1 MELRS
6 RSIIASMYATEHAA
20 RAWTLVGKAPLR
32 PILDD
37 MHVRRFAV
45 SLAVISSLVL
55 SLGAA
60 PSGQPAEDLRES
72 YQLLSTTYYAKVDA
86 QRMLDGVRDALSD
99 EAHKRG
105 VRVSLPS
112 LRDSGNADTN
122 VSAIAQA
129 ISHVQQA
136 THAGGSDL
144 TYDAID
150 AMARSLRDPYT
161 AFFTPDEYRRFNQ
174 ALDPEKISGIG
185 VLVEPDPVSK
195 MIRAYYVVPG
205 TPADRAGLQS
215 GDLFASIDG
224 TPTRGFSQ
232 DDASKLLRG
241 KSGTAVRIDALR
253 NGKAIAPVEIVRSE
267 VQPPTVIYKML
278 ANHVAYIWIMA
289 FGRETP
295 REFSTA
301 LERAGR
307 SDVQAYVVD
316 LRNDGGGY
324 VQSAVDISSKFIGA
338 DNTLLTIE
346 QRDSDNVQIPAEG
359 RALPPKPMAL
369 LVNGGTASASEITA
383 GALQDNGLAVLVG
396 ERTFGKGVM
405 QALTE
410 LPDGA
415 AIKITTAHYLTP
427 KNRDINLKGIRPDY
441 SVPENKDARFGDA
454 EHDAQLAAA
463 LTILQKKIAQVKP

>member
-1 MELRS
+1 M
-6 RSIIASMYATEHAA
+6 
-20 RAWTLVGKAPLR
+20 P
-32 PILDD
+32 
-37 MHVRRFAV
+37 RFAV

-60 PSGQPAEDLRES
+60 PGGQPAEDLRES
-72 YQLLSTTYYAKVDA
+72 YQLLSNTYYARVDA
-86 QRMLDGVRDALSD
+86 QRMMDGVRDTLSD
-99 EAHKRG
+99 DAHKHG
-105 VRVSLPS
+105 VRVTLPN
-112 LRDSGNADTN
+112 LRDSGNADAN
-122 VSAIAQA
+122 VVAIAEA
-129 ISHVQQA
+129 ISRVQQA
-136 THAGGSDL
+136 THEAGSDL

-215 GDLFASIDG
+215 GDLFAAIDG

-232 DDASKLLRG
+232 DEASKLLRG
-241 KSGTAVRIDALR
+241 KSGTAVHIEPVRD
-253 NGKAIAPVEIVRSE
+253 GKRLATLDIVRSE
-267 VQPPTVIYKML
+267 VQPPTVIFKML
-278 ANHVAYIWIMA
+278 PNHVAYIWIMA

-295 REFSTA
+295 HEFSIA
-301 LERAGR
+301 LERAQR

-324 VQSAVDISSKFIGA
+324 VQSAVDISSKFVSA
-338 DNTLLTIE
+338 DDTLLTIE
-346 QRDSDNVQIPAEG
+346 QRDTDNIPVPAQG
-359 RALPPKPMAL
+359 RPLPPKPMVL
-369 LVNGGTASASEITA
+369 LVNAGTASASEITA

-396 ERTFGKGVM
+396 ERTYGKGVM

-441 SVPENKDARFGDA
+441 NVPENKDARFGDA
-454 EHDAQLAAA
+454 DHDAQLAAA
-463 LTILQKKIAQVKP
+463 LNILQKKIAQARP

>member
-1 MELRS
+1 MC
-6 RSIIASMYATEHAA
+6 AVEHAA
-20 RAWTLVGKAPLR
+20 RAWTLVGKIPAR
-32 PILDD
+32 PIFND
-37 MHVRRFAV
+37 MHVPRFAV
-45 SLAVISSLVL
+45 SLAVISSLLL
-55 SLGAA
+55 SMGAA

-72 YQLLSTTYYAKVDA
+72 YQLLSGTYYAKVDP

-112 LRDSGNADTN
+112 LRDSGNADQNLTLIAE
-122 VSAIAQA
+122 AIQR
-129 ISHVQQA
+129 VEQA
-136 THAGGSDL
+136 THESGSDL

-205 TPADRAGLQS
+205 TPADRAGLES

-224 TPTRGFSQ
+224 TPTRGFTQ

-241 KSGTAVRIDALR
+241 KTGTDVRIDPVR
-253 NGKAIAPVEIVRSE
+253 DGKHLATLDIVRSE

-278 ANHVAYIWIMA
+278 PGRVAYIWIMA

-301 LERAGR
+301 LDRAQSSG
-307 SDVQAYVVD
+307 VQAYVVD

-324 VQSAVDISSKFIGA
+324 VQSAVDISSKFVAA

-346 QRDSDNVQIPAEG
+346 QRDSDNVQVPAEG
-359 RALPPKPMAL
+359 RALPEKPMVL

-396 ERTFGKGVM
+396 ERTYGKGVM

-441 SVPENKDARFGDA
+441 NVPENKDARYGDA
-454 EHDAQLAAA
+454 DRDAQLAAA